1 MLQHIINDQT
11 FMKEQLLR
19 LNATKSSSSSS
30 SLSLGPAINIDDEFV
45 DDYSPKPKISLKS
58 MMKRAA
64 ESGSSVA
71 AALESEK
78 KAVNASRN
86 SKLLF
91 RLDFVAA
98 CHIRLR
104 CLM

>member
-1 MLQHIINDQT
+1 
-11 FMKEQLLR
+11 
-19 LNATKSSSSSS
+19 
-30 SLSLGPAINIDDEFV
+30 
-45 DDYSPKPKISLKS
+45 

-91 RLDFVAA
+91 RLFDLSCLSERRKSTPSSQKSKDKKNKVIVEVKDSDDEPQEHKYNDDDDDDFPPLTQRVKYEG
-98 CHIRLR
+98 
-104 CLM
+104 